1 MASKTSK
8 AKSIRLGNVT
18 WAKLEWISENEGEK
32 VNDFIKAAI
41 AERLDRYQVPDLTIA
56 DGQQALFDGEV

>member
-8 AKSIRLGNVT
+8 AKSLRLPNEI
-18 WAKLEWISENEGEK
+18 WNKLDWISENEGEK

-41 AERLDRYQVPDLTIA
+41 AERLERYDVPDLTVIE
-56 DGQQALFDGEV
+56 GQQELFS

>member
-8 AKSIRLGNVT
+8 AKSIRLSNEV
-18 WAKLEWISENEGEK
+18 WDKLQWISENEGEGEG

-41 AERLDRYQVPDLTIA
+41 AERLERYQVPDLSA
-56 DGQQALFDGEV
+56 CEGQQELF

>member
-8 AKSIRLGNVT
+8 AKSIRLDNVT

-41 AERLDRYQVPDLTIA
+41 AERLERYQVPDMTA
-56 DGQQALFDGEV
+56 VEGQTALDI

>member
-8 AKSIRLGNVT
+8 AKSIRLTNEV
-18 WAKLEWISENEGEK
+18 WDKLNWISENEGEP

-41 AERLDRYQVPDLTIA
+41 AERLERYQVPDLTVI
-56 DGQQALFDGEV
+56 DGQEELF

>member
-8 AKSIRLGNVT
+8 AKSLRLPNEI
-18 WAKLEWISENEGEK
+18 WNKLDWISENEGEK

-41 AERLDRYQVPDLTIA
+41 AERLERYDVPDLTA
-56 DGQQALFDGEV
+56 CQGQQELFPEQV

>member
-8 AKSIRLGNVT
+8 AKSLRLPNEI
-18 WAKLEWISENEGEK
+18 WNKLDWISENEGEK

-41 AERLDRYQVPDLTIA
+41 AERLERYDVPDLKA
-56 DGQQALFDGEV
+56 CEGQQELFPEQV

>member
-8 AKSIRLGNVT
+8 AKSLRLPNEI
-18 WAKLEWISENEGEK
+18 WNKLDWISENEGEK

-41 AERLDRYQVPDLTIA
+41 AERLERYDVPDLNVIE
-56 DGQQALFDGEV
+56 GQQELFS

>member
-8 AKSIRLGNVT
+8 AKSLRLPNEI
-18 WAKLEWISENEGEK
+18 WNKLDWISENEGEK

-41 AERLDRYQVPDLTIA
+41 AERLERYDVPDLTA
-56 DGQQALFDGEV
+56 CEGQQELFPEQV